1 MPAQAG
7 LPAHLSDTYGIEV
20 TEIAQLDL
28 GVYRVDR
35 ADGDSWVARLFPA
48 VRPREHVD
56 GDAEILRWLAALDY
70 PAERPATIAARAR
83 AAFAAA

>member
-1 MPAQAG
+1 M
-7 LPAHLSDTYGIEV
+7 

-83 AAFAAA
+83 AAFADYKAAQARFERAAFAAA